1 LAMFSDVAFQLI
13 EEITGKEDTENEN
26 QEQT

>member
-1 LAMFSDVAFQLI
+1 MFSDVAFQLI